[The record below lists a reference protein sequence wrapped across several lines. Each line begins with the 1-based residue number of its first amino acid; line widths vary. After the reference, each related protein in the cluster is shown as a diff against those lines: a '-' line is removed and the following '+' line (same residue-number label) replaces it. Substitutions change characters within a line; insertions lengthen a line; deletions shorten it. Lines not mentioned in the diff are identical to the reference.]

1 MTKNKSIQFDGN
13 EPADGLFGA
22 DPGSDTPHYSEVETG
37 APDGAGLS
45 VKTEKAE
52 AAETK
57 PVAGNERVGAVGD
70 GAEFV
75 QIRRLVQEFTE
86 ATGKEIAEKL
96 NRLGVEAE
104 KLTEAVEANGSA
116 LDKLTKIERR
126 LLDVDEAEKA
136 LTDQNRVYTADFHR
150 RAETQRS
157 HRRWWS
163 TIMPAITVPAFFLL
177 GVLVEQQFQIVP
189 LEDPSGG
196 WSSHIWEHYGRA
208 IADCATEATRTNKVI
223 ECSFAVRK
231 P

>member
-1 MTKNKSIQFDGN
+1 MTKNKLIKFDGN

-22 DPGSDTPHYSEVETG
+22 DLESDTPPYSEVETG

-45 VKTEKAE
+45 VKTEKTD

-57 PVAGNERVGAVGD
+57 PLAGNERDGAVGD

-86 ATGKEIAEKL
+86 ATGKEITGKL

-104 KLTEAVEANGSA
+104 KLAEAVEANGSA

-126 LLDVDEAEKA
+126 LLDVDEAEKE
-136 LTDQNRVYTADFHR
+136 LKDQNRVYTADFHR

-157 HRRWWS
+157 HRWWWS
-163 TIMPAITVPAFFLL
+163 AVMPTIAVPAFFLL